1 MSKSDQTLIEAAIS
15 MENDVMTAEFYAK
28 NSESLEKLVTEQG
41 VQLRRYTDEVY
52 DAFGDAAIEVFEET
66 QAHSELANRVHLSF
80 EKSMKNVSTWVQ
92 ASDQAYLS
100 QRSRVLGV

>member
-1 MSKSDQTLIEAAIS
+1 MTFFGILKSTVPVVNTRINSTSKMIPTTQPIGK
-15 MENDVMTAEFYAK
+15 Y
-28 NSESLEKLVTEQG
+28 LVNP
-41 VQLRRYTDEVY
+41 
-52 DAFGDAAIEVFEET
+52 A
-66 QAHSELANRVHLSF
+66 LSF